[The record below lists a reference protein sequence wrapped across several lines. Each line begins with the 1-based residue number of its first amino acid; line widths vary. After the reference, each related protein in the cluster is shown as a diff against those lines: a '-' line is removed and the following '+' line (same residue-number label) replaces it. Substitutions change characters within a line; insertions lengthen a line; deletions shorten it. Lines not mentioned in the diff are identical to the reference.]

1 MPILFTLMACGFG
14 FLANFYPKMEMIR
27 EPRGPFGRLI
37 DKAYRKVSLFEN
49 DMFDVKNDTEMEC
62 LPSPTLNDVLSSDHY
77 ISNVLMNPVNQFFNL
92 TDRIMNPLKRNLNQF
107 REQIIDDIEDEIFG
121 TDLKWD
127 EKFGNVQY
135 IGYIFT
141 LPRLICLFI
150 LIFGCFMASIFKCQ
164 MRVVCQSLEPRNIV
178 DAYGKVAQFSIIYVV
193 GSQLSLFNIL
203 TSFGVPFYHIYVK
216 FGAGFVYD
224 VVADCILLAT
234 YIGMNNEFFF
244 AIPKR
249 KTTVTYEVPGV
260 SDPGPNI
267 PGQII

>member
-1 MPILFTLMACGFG
+1 MACGFG
-14 FLANFYPKMEMIR
+14 ILANFYPKLEMIR

-49 DMFDVKNDTEMEC
+49 DMFDVKNDTSMEC

-77 ISNVLMNPVNQFFNL
+77 IANVLMNPVNQFFNL
-92 TDRIMNPLKRNLNQF
+92 TDRIMKPLKRNLNQF
-107 REQIIDDIEDEIFG
+107 RDQIIDDMEDEIFG
-121 TDLKWD
+121 TDLQWD
-127 EKFGNVQY
+127 DKLGNVQY
-135 IGYIFT
+135 VGYIFT
-141 LPRLICLFI
+141 LPRLICLCI
-150 LIFGCFMASIFKCQ
+150 LMFGCFMASIFKCQ
-164 MRVVCQSLEPRNIV
+164 MQIICQSLEPRNIV

-193 GSQLSLFNIL
+193 GAQLSLFNIL

-249 KTTVTYEVPGV
+249 KTTVTYEIPGV